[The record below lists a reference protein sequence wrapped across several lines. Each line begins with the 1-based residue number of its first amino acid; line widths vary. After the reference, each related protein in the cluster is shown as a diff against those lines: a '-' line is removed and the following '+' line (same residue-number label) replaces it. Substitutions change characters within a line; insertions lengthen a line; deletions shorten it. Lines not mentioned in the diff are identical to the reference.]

1 MLILAV
7 KMYLIIFPRIVVEED
22 VVVVEDVVEDD
33 VSTTSSFLV
42 HFVEH
47 VWEICVAV

>member
-1 MLILAV
+1 
-7 KMYLIIFPRIVVEED
+7 MYLIIFPRIVVEEDVEDD

-33 VSTTSSFLV
+33 VSTTSSLLV